1 MTDNALAAPAGSA
14 PLGALDE
21 LLRGQPI
28 QSRWLITIV
37 VVVMATVGGVWTYF
51 TQLTEVAVATGAV
64 VPQGQVRQ
72 VAHLEGGLISGIFVR
87 DGDFVAAGAS
97 LVQIELAPN
106 DLNPEEIRGRLDG
119 LLIVRT
125 RLTAESRDEKPVWP
139 AESVARQPAI
149 AQAEQQSYDIR
160 RAQLTTA
167 LAALAQVAEQR
178 RLEGKEFESQRTSLI
193 AELDLVTRRFKISED
208 LLRDAMTTRTEHLDL
223 ERSKA
228 QLEGQISTLTVS
240 IPRAQAAFAEAQKKI
255 EDVRLESRREVQKE
269 LAENEVN
276 IARVE
281 QVQAEV
287 TRQQGRTTVTSPID
301 GVIKN
306 IKVRSIGDVV
316 KPGEPFLEVVPLSDT
331 LVVEARLSPD
341 DRGYVSE
348 GQSAMVKVSSY
359 DFVRY
364 GGLNGKVVFIGA
376 DADQDDKGNVY
387 FRVRVETDR
396 SFLGS
401 EQQPLPISAGM
412 QATVDI
418 VTGSKSVLARLLRPI
433 QKIRYEAFRER

>member
-1 MTDNALAAPAGSA
+1 M
-14 PLGALDE
+14 
-21 LLRGQPI
+21 
-28 QSRWLITIV
+28 
-37 VVVMATVGGVWTYF
+37 
-51 TQLTEVAVATGAV
+51 
-64 VPQGQVRQ
+64 
-72 VAHLEGGLISGIFVR
+72 
-87 DGDFVAAGAS
+87 
-97 LVQIELAPN
+97 
-106 DLNPEEIRGRLDG
+106 
-119 LLIVRT
+119 
-125 RLTAESRDEKPVWP
+125 
-139 AESVARQPAI
+139 
-149 AQAEQQSYDIR
+149 
-160 RAQLTTA
+160 
-167 LAALAQVAEQR
+167 
-178 RLEGKEFESQRTSLI
+178 EGKGFESQRTSLI
-193 AELDLVTRRFKISED
+193 AELDLVTRRFKTSED

-228 QLEGQISTLTVS
+228 QLEGQILTLTVS

-281 QVQAEV
+281 QVQAEL
-287 TRQQGRTTVTSPID
+287 THQQGRTTVTSPID

-331 LVVEARLSPD
+331 LLVEARLSSD

-376 DADQDDKGNVY
+376 GADQDDKGNVY

-401 EQQPLPISAGM
+401 E
-412 QATVDI
+412 
-418 VTGSKSVLARLLRPI
+418 
-433 QKIRYEAFRER
+433 